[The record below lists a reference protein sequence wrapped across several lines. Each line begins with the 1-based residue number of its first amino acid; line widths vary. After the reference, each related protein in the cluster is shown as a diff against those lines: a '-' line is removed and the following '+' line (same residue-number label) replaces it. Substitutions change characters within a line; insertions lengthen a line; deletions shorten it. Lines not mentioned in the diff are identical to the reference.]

1 MINNKLMKENNITI
15 DKIIDDTSEE
25 NKNKLRKME
34 SEDTYYGM
42 KKITNANDLYNYN
55 MLGLKMQKQILNE
68 LDPKTGKSSTYYIM
82 TFGEVNKKI
91 KIFEQQSN
99 LHIILEKK
107 NQMTFNFM
115 KLLYNSNNELK
126 NRSKNASELIIS
138 LQNNLLNLLNEY
150 DYSNI
155 FNSCLL
161 KVNSKLNN
169 FTSELFDELIN
180 LINNIYDDFSQII
193 KDDKKTKYNEF
204 LEIRKT
210 IKNENINYI
219 YSIINNLEIFSN
231 AILLFLE
238 QIWNEVNYMT
248 KFEKI
253 DFLYGIL
260 DNIYESKLLLKHFNE
275 NLYKAIEKGILSFG
289 SDIQLFLEPIIGDL
303 LYIADFLFLNINR
316 NEIIR
321 RAYNEKTLNDLSF
334 KLKNI
339 KTFLQ
344 NILSNENIN
353 KDYYEEMDINNKN
366 SIISFY
372 NMKTANFLNEI
383 ENNSYK
389 VISNIKEKI
398 KYNELYES
406 YTNNLDFLDYIHNK
420 TIIEFIENMNNIL
433 QKALNILPEYISKKD
448 DDGIYFKKT
457 KLFEISKLIIN
468 SIKKNNNEI
477 NQHVFDYTKKYK
489 NENLLKAWNIIYIK

>member
-260 DNIYESKLLLKHFNE
+260 DNIYES
-275 NLYKAIEKGILSFG
+275 
-289 SDIQLFLEPIIGDL
+289 
-303 LYIADFLFLNINR
+303 
-316 NEIIR
+316 
-321 RAYNEKTLNDLSF
+321 
-334 KLKNI
+334 
-339 KTFLQ
+339 
-344 NILSNENIN
+344 
-353 KDYYEEMDINNKN
+353 
-366 SIISFY
+366 
-372 NMKTANFLNEI
+372 
-383 ENNSYK
+383 
-389 VISNIKEKI
+389 
-398 KYNELYES
+398 
-406 YTNNLDFLDYIHNK
+406 
-420 TIIEFIENMNNIL
+420 
-433 QKALNILPEYISKKD
+433 
-448 DDGIYFKKT
+448 
-457 KLFEISKLIIN
+457 
-468 SIKKNNNEI
+468 
-477 NQHVFDYTKKYK
+477 
-489 NENLLKAWNIIYIK
+489 